1 MYNIITF
8 WEEKFM
14 KKMRL
19 LSLILVFT
27 MAVNLFAG
35 CTKAD
40 EDNSSQTTVD
50 NGEATTETENGQETE
65 DTSGKKYDGVTLKW
79 AVTETGASTGENV
92 ELIEKI
98 KEDLGINIEFTIVP
112 TPKDGEIDRTL
123 VSLMAGDELD
133 IVYSATPSLKIY
145 QSAGVLTPLDELAE
159 NMGYDMKEVFGE
171 NLPVFDGAVYGLP
184 AYSDIWLTFYN
195 KKVFDDAGVP
205 YPEAEGWTWEK
216 YIETAEKLTDI
227 ENGVWGSYMLDY
239 NNYYYMYATQKGA
252 DAYKADGTS
261 NFDDPL
267 YSEAL
272 KFFADL
278 GNEKEIQPTMG
289 MLAAGEYPWN
299 AFAASDNIGMFVC
312 GGWVTSLL
320 KNHEKYPREW
330 KAGILPMPYPEGS
343 EASTLVVNGNYAI
356 PTTSANKEAAFEA
369 VKYMAENQYE
379 LGYGR
384 VPARVNLSDEEITRY
399 IEEELGADF
408 VDDGITVE
416 DFRAGW
422 FDAERIPYPEK
433 IIGTADTSINQI
445 WFEEAQEYGL
455 GIKPLEETM
464 QSIQERS
471 NRAIEE
477 AKQ

>member
-1 MYNIITF
+1 
-8 WEEKFM
+8 M
-14 KKMRL
+14 KKKRV
-19 LSLILVFT
+19 LSIILIAAMMMT
-27 MAVNLFAG
+27 MFVGCQNPDTNESGNSAG
-35 CTKAD
+35 
-40 EDNSSQTTVD
+40 SQGESQVD
-50 NGEATTETENGQETE
+50 SQEESETTEEN
-65 DTSGKKYDGVTLKW
+65 SGKEFEGITLKW
-79 AVTETGASTGENV
+79 AVTETGASSGENV
-92 ELIEKI
+92 ELIENI

-145 QSAGVLTPLDELAE
+145 QSAGVLTPLDEIAE
-159 NMGYDMKEVFGE
+159 NNNYNLQEVYGK
-171 NLPVFDGAVYGLP
+171 NLPVFDDAVYGLP

-195 KKVFDDAGVP
+195 KKVFDDAGVA

-216 YIETAEKLTDI
+216 YIETAEQLTDKDKGI
-227 ENGVWGSYMLDY
+227 WGSYMLDY

-252 DAYKADGTS
+252 DAYKADGTA

-267 YSEAL
+267 YAEAL
-272 KFFADL
+272 TFFAAL
-278 GNEKEIQPTMG
+278 GNEAEIQPNMG
-289 MLAAGEYPWN
+289 MIAAGEYPWN
-299 AFAASDNIGMFVC
+299 AFAASDNLGMFVC

-320 KNHEKYPREW
+320 KNDEKYPREW

-343 EASTLVVNGNYAI
+343 QPSTLVVNGNYAI
-356 PTTSANKEAAFEA
+356 PTTSENKEAAFE
-369 VKYMAENQYE
+369 VIKYMAENQYK

-399 IEEELGADF
+399 IEEDLGKEF
-408 VDDGITVE
+408 VEDGITVE

-422 FDAERIPYPEK
+422 FDTERTPFPEK

-455 GIKPLEETM
+455 GVKSIEETM
-464 QSIQERS
+464 ESIQERS

-477 AKQ
+477 ARE